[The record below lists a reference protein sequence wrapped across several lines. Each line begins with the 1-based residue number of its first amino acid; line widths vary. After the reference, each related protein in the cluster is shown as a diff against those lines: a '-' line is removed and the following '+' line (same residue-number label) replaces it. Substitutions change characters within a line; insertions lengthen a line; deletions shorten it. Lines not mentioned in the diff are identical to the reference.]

1 MSELIT
7 DEIREAAADAILEA
21 VYGQELPE
29 APIDLARA
37 ALEAA
42 LPLIAKGAWS
52 QGFVAAH
59 TQHFQ
64 EDVRLSRRTPAI
76 AYKNP
81 YEEG

>member
-29 APIDLARA
+29 APIDLVWA

-42 LPLIAKGAWS
+42 APRIAARAWS
-52 QGFVAAH
+52 EGFEAAYE
-59 TQHFQ
+59 QHWR
-64 EDVRLSRRTPAI
+64 EDARLSRRTPAI